1 MMRASGIR
9 AAVEA
14 AGKRIY
20 PHVIE
25 TPLRR
30 SDHLSRLT
38 GAEVLCKLENIQ
50 VTGSFK
56 ARGAANKIAALTG
69 EERLRGV
76 VTASS
81 GNHGAAVAAM
91 LARTGI
97 QGIVFVPTVAP
108 QVKVDAIR
116 GYGADVR
123 FHSHDSGATEV
134 FARAYAEDNGLTY
147 ISPYNDADIIAG
159 QGTIG
164 AELARQTGPIDHVF
178 VAVGGGGLIS
188 GVAGYLKAVQP
199 GTRIIGVSP
208 GNDCSMHK
216 SVAAGRV
223 VEDSEAKPT
232 LSDGTAGTVEAGA
245 ITLPLCR
252 ALVDDWMLVSE
263 DEIAEAMRLYMA
275 HDNQLIEGAAGVA
288 IAGLIQAATRTPE
301 AFTGKRVVVIICGG
315 RIDLAKLKKLLPG

>member
-1 MMRASGIR
+1 MLASDIR

-14 AGKRIY
+14 ADQRIR
-20 PHVIE
+20 PHVMQ

-30 SDHLSRLT
+30 SDYLSRTT

-56 ARGAANKIAALTG
+56 ARGAANKIAALTDD
-69 EERLRGV
+69 ERARGI

-91 LARTGI
+91 LAQTSTK
-97 QGIVFVPTVAP
+97 GIVFVPTVAP

-116 GYGADVR
+116 GYGAEVR
-123 FHSHDSGATEV
+123 FHSSDSGVTEL
-134 FARAYAEDNGLTY
+134 FARAHAGANSLTF
-147 ISPYNDADIIAG
+147 ISPYNDPAVIAG

-164 AELARQTGPIDHVF
+164 AELGRQTGPIDHLF
-178 VAVGGGGLIS
+178 VSVGGGGLIS

-199 GTRIIGVSP
+199 GVNVVGVSP
-208 GNDCSMHK
+208 AHDCSMHK
-216 SVAAGRV
+216 SAAAGKV
-223 VEDSEAKPT
+223 VEDHDAQLT
-232 LSDGTAGTVEAGA
+232 LSDGTAGSVEPGA

-252 ALVDDWMLVSE
+252 ELVDDWLLVSE
-263 DEIAEAMRLYMA
+263 DEIAGAMRLFMA

-288 IAGLIQAATRTPE
+288 IAGLLQAVAKAPG
-301 AFTGKRVVVIICGG
+301 AFAGKRVVVIICGG